1 MTHTA
6 RSTIGRLTT
15 HTGYTQAADVEF
27 TGAGFFLIGEHGW
40 LAGIGPTRYWQDF
53 GGKRKPGETALQ
65 TAAREMK
72 AETGIT
78 ADTLTTLH
86 THVTFKNE
94 HVYVIHVA
102 RAPDGVAPRP
112 SRELTQFKWM
122 RDFANDFSTETKEA
136 IHRRVLDDEFLT
148 AVNAIHG
155 NIARGAAAARRAV
168 RAHATPTPTATP
180 HQLPCPSQP
189 EAGRVHQHANAPEQT
204 HANRSIPTA
213 RHSVSDDAITEY
225 LDYVATTT
233 KRAPYA
239 PEESANDA
247 GSDAS
252 ANPRKKTPRI
262 LHPSQQPPAGPTTTR
277 LQQPQQQ
284 QHAQQQHQ
292 QQQQQQQPEH
302 HARGEQRQMPTISHR
317 TSQDEI
323 LRRIR
328 QPQPRQQQHQPHQRD
343 IQRQHEQMARINTE
357 EAIRRS
363 LADEHGDEDAAI
375 ARSIAD
381 EADRQ
386 QEAARQNART
396 PSRSTPPAPPAATQV
411 RKDSGGSRGE
421 GSATSLDPK
430 KLPRASGNHNQ
441 SAPRDCDRTRHPLSD
456 THRVM
461 RNASQRGERES
472 RTRLDGPLKAP
483 CGDGTPEGG
492 TQIKDHES

>member
-1 MTHTA
+1 
-6 RSTIGRLTT
+6 
-15 HTGYTQAADVEF
+15 
-27 TGAGFFLIGEHGW
+27 
-40 LAGIGPTRYWQDF
+40 
-53 GGKRKPGETALQ
+53 
-65 TAAREMK
+65 MK
-72 AETGIT
+72 AETGIV

-136 IHRRVLDDEFLT
+136 VHRRVLDDEFLT

-168 RAHATPTPTATP
+168 HVHATPTPTATP
-180 HQLPCPSQP
+180 HQLPYPSQP
-189 EAGRVHQHANAPEQT
+189 NAGRAHQHANAPEQT
-204 HANRSIPTA
+204 HPNKSTPTA
-213 RHSVSDDAITEY
+213 RHRASDDAVTAVPELCGDDYQAGAIRAGRRTQTTPAPTQARTPARRRREY
-225 LDYVATTT
+225 SI
-233 KRAPYA
+233 K
-239 PEESANDA
+239 AN
-247 GSDAS
+247 
-252 ANPRKKTPRI
+252 NR
-262 LHPSQQPPAGPTTTR
+262 QPD
-277 LQQPQQQ
+277 QPQRAYNNHNNNNTYNNNTNINNNNNNNQGTT
-284 QHAQQQHQ
+284 
-292 QQQQQQQPEH
+292 PE
-302 HARGEQRQMPTISHR
+302 ASSDRRRQFR
-317 TSQDEI
+317 TTHLKTKYSDSSASRSSQ
-323 LRRIR
+323 
-328 QPQPRQQQHQPHQRD
+328 QQQHQPHQRD
-343 IQRQHEQMARINTE
+343 IQRQREQMAHINTV

-381 EADRQ
+381 EVDRQ
-386 QEAARQNART
+386 HEAARHKART
-396 PSRSTPPAPPAATQV
+396 SSRSTPPAPPVATQV

-430 KLPRASGNHNQ
+430 KLPRVSGNRNQ

-461 RNASQRGERES
+461 RKASQRGERES

-492 TQIKDHES
+492 AQIKDHES